1 MAIATGGSVFREE
14 RVTLNHDDDYFQTHD
29 LGKVGEVIM
38 TKDEVLLL
46 EGKMIIIKNV
56 DVERLLIIEKIMLN
70 SSEVGYDA
78 MLGAF
83 VNMVEKGIIDPTKV
97 VRTSL
102 LDAKEEKDPGNQ
114 WNGN

>member
-1 MAIATGGSVFREE
+1 MKIFKNDIEIIKR
-14 RVTLNHDDDYFQTHD
+14 TLKII
-29 LGKVGEVIM
+29 LVII
-38 TKDEVLLL
+38 V
-46 EGKMIIIKNV
+46 KNV

-78 MLGAF
+78 TLGAF

-114 WNGN
+114 WNGWDRG